1 MSGVGPGRRAGLPTE
16 SALLLANLQ
25 GAVAPLAS
33 VASLIPAGPES
44 GEVGA
49 VLGDLRQAVH
59 VDPASPSGAAG
70 DLLADFTW

>member
-1 MSGVGPGRRAGLPTE
+1 M
-16 SALLLANLQ
+16 Q

>member
-1 MSGVGPGRRAGLPTE
+1 M
-16 SALLLANLQ
+16 
-25 GAVAPLAS
+25 APLAS

-70 DLLADFTW
+70 DLLADFSAALAHLRSANLALSTVGGATS